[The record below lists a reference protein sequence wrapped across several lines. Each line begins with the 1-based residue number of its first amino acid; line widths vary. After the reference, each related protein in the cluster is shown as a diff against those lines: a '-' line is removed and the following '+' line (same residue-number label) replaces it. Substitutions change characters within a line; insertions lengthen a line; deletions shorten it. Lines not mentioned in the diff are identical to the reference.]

1 MSILL
6 LESLHPDAEARLAE
20 VDELV
25 RAADPNAPQHDVPG
39 DFSKVRAILTRGR
52 GRITRHLLEQC
63 PNLQVIARAG
73 VGLDNLDTMAAAQLG
88 IPVVFAPG
96 GNTLTVAEHTLALIL
111 DLVRGITRQANA
123 VAAGR
128 WEDRARYQ
136 GNEIRGLCLGILGF
150 GNIGQR
156 VAQLAAAFGMQVL
169 VATHAGRS
177 VPAPYRSAP
186 LAEVLRSADVVTL
199 HLPLT
204 PATRHLLGAEQLAA
218 MKPGAFLVNT
228 ARGALIDGL
237 ALRTALADGHLGGF
251 AADVLEVEPPDAA
264 DALLASPRALLTP
277 HTASLTALT
286 YRAMCVD
293 TATNVVAILRGEAPA
308 PHCLFGSTR

>member
-6 LESLHPDAEARLAE
+6 LESLHPEAEALLAPAD
-20 VDELV
+20 VLV
-25 RAADPNAPQHDVPG
+25 RAADPNAPQC
-39 DFSKVRAILTRGR
+39 DFASVRAILTRGR
-52 GRITRHLLEQC
+52 GRITRELLQRC

-73 VGLDNLDTMAAAQLG
+73 VGLDNLDTAAAAQLG

-111 DLVRGITRQANA
+111 DLVRGITRQAVA
-123 VAAGR
+123 VAEGR
-128 WEDRARYQ
+128 WEERGRYQ

-150 GNIGQR
+150 GNVGRR
-156 VAQLAAAFGMQVL
+156 VAQLAQVFGMRVL
-169 VATHAGRS
+169 VAEHGGRD
-177 VPAPYRSAP
+177 VPAPYEAAP
-186 LAEVLRSADVVTL
+186 WDAVLRSADVVTL

-204 PATRHLLGAEQLAA
+204 PTTRNLLGEAQLAS

-228 ARGALIDGL
+228 ARGALIDGP
-237 ALRTALADGHLGGF
+237 ALRSALSSGHLGGF
-251 AADVLEVEPPDAA
+251 AADVLEVEPPAPD
-264 DALLASPRALLTP
+264 DALLTSPRTLLTP

-293 TATNVVAILRGEAPA
+293 TATNVLAILRGSAPA
-308 PHCLFGSTR
+308 PQSLFRGR